1 MAESQ
6 KKRLLIL
13 GGGYAGMTVARFLEK
28 RANKIGWEVMLINR
42 DNFFL
47 FTPMLGEVATGSI
60 ETRHIINPIRQL
72 CRRIRFHE
80 REVLAIDPKRKAVQ
94 VRQEATGRE
103 EEVAY
108 DKLVVALGSTTNF
121 FNIAGLK
128 ENAITMKSL
137 GDAIYVR
144 NHVISNF
151 EQADTEKEP
160 QRQAPLVTFVVVG
173 GGFAGVEL
181 AGELNDFAH
190 YLRRYYPFIN
200 PALIRVVLVEAA
212 SRLLL
217 EVGEDLA
224 GFALQILKEKGMDV
238 RLSARVRQAR
248 PDRVILE
255 GGYEILTRTL
265 IWTAG
270 VIPQPASSGLPF
282 QKDKRGR
289 ILVNEYLQALDDP
302 DVWIVGDCCSRTDPR
317 TGQPATAHVRQALAR
332 GLHVVTANKGPVAFA
347 LRSLRA
353 LAARQGRLFLH
364 EGAVMDGTP
373 VFNLVARCLPGARIE
388 GFRGTLN
395 STTNLVLSR
404 MEQGLSRDAAVRD
417 AQRLGIAE
425 ADPRNDLDG
434 WDAAVKGCAL
444 ANALMGASVRP
455 SQVRRRGI
463 AGVSLPGVRRA
474 LAAGFRTRLVV
485 RGARSRGR
493 VRVSVA
499 PERIPLGDPLSG
511 SGPDAALVLETD
523 LMGEIG
529 VFERGATVD
538 QTAYA
543 LLSDLLEIV
552 RRRRSKP

>member
-28 RANKIGWEVMLINR
+28 RANKIGWEVILINR

-121 FNIAGLK
+121 FNIPGLK

-151 EQADTEKEP
+151 EQADTEKELE
-160 QRQAPLVTFVVVG
+160 RQAPLVTFVVVG

-181 AGELNDFAH
+181 AGEVNDFAH

-224 GFALQILKEKGMDV
+224 GFALKILKEKGMDV

-270 VIPQPASSGLPF
+270 VIPQPVASGLPF

-317 TGQPATAHVRQALAR
+317 TGQPYPPTAQHALRQGKRAARNILAELAGGKKKPFHYNMLGQMAMLGR
-332 GLHVVTANKGPVAFA
+332 RSGVAIVLGFRLKGFWAWWLWRTYYLFRLPRLAKKLRVMVDWTIDLFFERDIAQLKPYHHRPVA
-347 LRSLRA
+347 
-353 LAARQGRLFLH
+353 
-364 EGAVMDGTP
+364 
-373 VFNLVARCLPGARIE
+373 
-388 GFRGTLN
+388 
-395 STTNLVLSR
+395 
-404 MEQGLSRDAAVRD
+404 
-417 AQRLGIAE
+417 
-425 ADPRNDLDG
+425 
-434 WDAAVKGCAL
+434 
-444 ANALMGASVRP
+444 
-455 SQVRRRGI
+455 
-463 AGVSLPGVRRA
+463 
-474 LAAGFRTRLVV
+474 
-485 RGARSRGR
+485 
-493 VRVSVA
+493 
-499 PERIPLGDPLSG
+499 
-511 SGPDAALVLETD
+511 
-523 LMGEIG
+523 
-529 VFERGATVD
+529 
-538 QTAYA
+538 
-543 LLSDLLEIV
+543 
-552 RRRRSKP
+552 